1 MPCCSHRVLYQH
13 VILVGSQANETLS
26 DNSRTYILEIMRF
39 FLYIKIYQLNVKLV
53 DRLHELEPPW

>member
-1 MPCCSHRVLYQH
+1 MPCCSHCVLYQH
-13 VILVGSQANETLS
+13 VILVGSHANETLS
-26 DNSRTYILEIMRF
+26 DNGRTYILEIMRF